1 MNASALLRPVLG
13 LAVALLSAVALRAAA
28 SPAPTSPAVALHYGS
43 QPPVDALRA
52 FDLVVLDPDAQV
64 DPKRLPT
71 PTQWAAYVSVG
82 EVAPSRTWAKDIP
95 SAWVAG
101 ENTAWRSRQID
112 VAAPGYAD
120 FMIDRVFAPL
130 WQRGWRSFF
139 LDTLDSYQ
147 AWAKT
152 PAARQAR
159 EDALVALVERLHTRF
174 PGIKLIF
181 NRGFELVPRLHGKVS
196 ALAAESL
203 FGGYDA
209 AQQRYRDVPAEDRAW
224 LLAQLRKVR
233 SEAGIPV
240 ISIDYAAPGERARAR
255 EIAAKI
261 RAEGLVPWVSNGALD
276 TLGVGDLE
284 VQPRRIMLV
293 TDLAPGENL
302 QTTTALRAL
311 GLPLN
316 HLGYVVDLRDLRET
330 LPDSLDPGR
339 YAGIVTWFSQ
349 PTSTLSPKFEAWLA
363 RQQQAGIK
371 VVLMNEPGLAPD
383 SLLLRRLGFRATDPQ
398 GARRIER
405 SAPLIGFE
413 TKPTTRLSDTPALKY
428 SGPGEALLSLKAAN
442 GASIEPVG
450 VAPWGGWAF
459 APYAVETLALGDSSG
474 RWALDPISF
483 LDRALGSPAAPVP
496 DTTSEAGRRMLFAHI
511 DGDGFASKAEMPGS
525 PWAADV
531 LLREVLERFPLPH
544 TMSVIEAEVGPKG
557 IYPQFSPALED
568 IARRIFALPQVE
580 IASHSY
586 SHPFF
591 WRALSPG
598 AKPARRYE
606 NKELNLSIPGY
617 RFDLDREITGSTRYI
632 DSRLAPPGKRT
643 QVFLWTGDTSPG
655 PDALAAVER
664 AGLLAMNGG
673 DTVMTRSNPS
683 LLAAAGLGL
692 MREGQLQV
700 FAPMQNENVYT
711 NEWTGPF
718 YGFQRVIETFDLTGS
733 PRRLKPINIYYHT
746 YAASKPASLA
756 ALRKVYGWALAQ
768 PTTPVHAS
776 DYIRKVRDFHSLAIA
791 RDWRA
796 AEPRWRVRGDGDL
809 LSLRLP
815 AASTVAWTASPNVA
829 GAAPGPQSTFVHLT
843 SGQAELQLTSQA
855 GASRSPY
862 VLEANGRLSRLT
874 RAPGRL
880 DFVLT
885 SYVSPSFR
893 LAQAEGC
900 RVRIDGHEV
909 RPSGGDFVFHDVQRP
924 STPHT
929 ARSIP
934 VAVACS
940 R

>member
-1 MNASALLRPVLG
+1 MRIPALLRPVLG
-13 LAVALLSAVALRAAA
+13 LATALFCVTVAA
-28 SPAPTSPAVALHYGS
+28 SPPPASPAVALHYGA

-64 DPKRLPT
+64 DPARLPA
-71 PTQWAAYVSVG
+71 PTQWTAYVSVG
-82 EVAPSRTWAKDIP
+82 EVLPERAWAKDIP
-95 SAWVAG
+95 PAWVVG
-101 ENTAWRSRQID
+101 ENAAWRSRQID

-147 AWAKT
+147 AWATT
-152 PAARQAR
+152 PAARHAR
-159 EDALVALVERLHTRF
+159 EDALVGLIERLHSRF
-174 PGIKLIF
+174 PGIQLVF
-181 NRGFELVPRLHGKVS
+181 NRGFELVPRLPGKV
-196 ALAAESL
+196 AAMAAESL

-209 AQQRYRDVPAEDRAW
+209 ARQRYRDVPAEDRAW

-233 SEAGIPV
+233 SDAGIPI
-240 ISIDYAAPGERARAR
+240 ISIDYAAPGDRTRAR

-261 RAEGLVPWVSNGALD
+261 RAEGFVPWVSNGALD
-276 TLGVGDLE
+276 ALGVGDLE
-284 VQPRRIMLV
+284 VQPRRVMLL
-293 TDLAPGENL
+293 TDLAPGENF

-316 HLGYVVDLRDLRET
+316 HLGYVVDLRDLREA
-330 LPDSLDPGR
+330 LPESLDPGR

-349 PTSTLSPKFEAWLA
+349 PTSALSPKFETWLA

-371 VVLMNEPGLAPD
+371 LVLMNEPGLGPD
-383 SLLLRRLGFRATDPQ
+383 SLLLRRLGFRSTQPQ
-398 GARRIER
+398 GERRIER

-413 TKPTTRLSDTPALKY
+413 TQPTTRLTDTPALKY
-428 SGPGEALLSLKAAN
+428 VGQGEALLSLKSAH
-442 GASIEPVG
+442 GASLEPVG

-459 APYAVETLALGDSSG
+459 APYAVETLALGESSG
-474 RWALDPISF
+474 RWVLDPIDF
-483 LDRALGSPAAPVP
+483 LDRALGSPRAPVA
-496 DTTSEAGRRMLFAHI
+496 DTTSEGGRRMLLAHI
-511 DGDGFASKAEMPGS
+511 DGDGFASRAEMPGS
-525 PWAADV
+525 PWAAEV
-531 LLREVLERFPLPH
+531 LLREVLERYPFPH

-606 NKELNLSIPGY
+606 NKDLNLSIPGY
-617 RFDLDREITGSTRYI
+617 RFDLEREIVGSTRYI
-632 DSRLAPPGKRT
+632 DTRLAPPGKRT

-655 PDALAAVER
+655 TDALAAVER

-673 DTVMTRSNPS
+673 DNVMTRSNPS

-692 MREGQLQV
+692 LREGQLQV

-718 YGFQRVIETFDLTGS
+718 YGYQRVIETFELTGS

-756 ALRKVYGWALAQ
+756 ALRKVYAWALAQ
-768 PTTPVHAS
+768 ATTPVTAS
-776 DYIRKVRDFHSLAIA
+776 DYIRKVRDFHGLAIA
-791 RDWRA
+791 RDWRV
-796 AEPRWRVRGDGDL
+796 AEPRWRIRSDGHL

-815 AASTVAWTASPNVA
+815 SGSAIAWSASPNIA
-829 GAAPGPQSTFVHLT
+829 GAAPGPQSTFVHLA
-843 SGQAELQLTSQA
+843 SAQAELQLAAQA
-855 GASRSPY
+855 GAARNPY

-885 SYVSPSFR
+885 SYVPPSFR
-893 LAQAEGC
+893 LAHAEGC
-900 RVRIDGHEV
+900 RVQIDGREV
-909 RPSGGDFVFHDVQRP
+909 RPTGGELVFHDVPRP
-924 STPHT
+924 STPHA
-929 ARSIP
+929 ARSIS